1 MESPRFVLI
10 PCRSCHATTVVIGD
24 RPRPVMCA
32 RCRSPFDP
40 ASATFGPPADVPA
53 GPAAAAAG
61 RPEA

>member
-10 PCRSCHATTVVIGD
+10 PCRSCQATTVVIGD
-24 RPRPVMCA
+24 RRRPVMCA

-40 ASATFGPPADVPA
+40 VSATFGPRGEAPAEPLN
-53 GPAAAAAG
+53 AAAP